1 MKKLISLAMIF
12 LAIGC
17 VSGAPKGKPTYMPA
31 AEAPAPP
38 PPPKQRV
45 SIDPVLRDSAREMLT
60 ITSHDSDPVL
70 RANAIEAMQDTL
82 GNDAA
87 DNIVKALDD
96 PEPLVRFAAAMAAGR
111 LRLKQADERL
121 VALADEP
128 DVNCKVAARFAL
140 HRLGDT
146 HRSHDFETYA
156 RYPDRSVRANV
167 ALALGLLGE
176 PTALRVLRQMTSDTD
191 PNVRLQAAEGMWRL
205 GDPDGLD
212 TLVVGTVSEYPDD
225 QIVSL
230 LALAE
235 PRDARVAGHLK
246 ARLTSEAPEVA
257 LAAAL
262 RWEWSARTPATRSRS
277 KAPKAATFDRKPW
290 ARCAGRDRPIRR
302 PIRACADAERC
313 RPQRPPRRRQSDFAA
328 QGMTQGKI
336 HRNLEM
342 SRQNWPQRSQRAQSQ
357 EEKRIDCSR
366 CVSSV
371 CSVTL
376 WLVWFL
382 ICFDFRISNFGFTSP
397 TPTIMP
403 EKICVPS
410 PSSTRPSTPPPATR

>member
-1 MKKLISLAMIF
+1 
-12 LAIGC
+12 
-17 VSGAPKGKPTYMPA
+17 
-31 AEAPAPP
+31 
-38 PPPKQRV
+38 
-45 SIDPVLRDSAREMLT
+45 MLT

-87 DNIVKALDD
+87 DSIIKALDD
-96 PEPLVRFAAAMAAGR
+96 PEPLVRFAAAMATGR

-167 ALALGLLGE
+167 AMALGLLGE

-205 GDPDGLD
+205 GDADGLD

-257 LAAAL
+257 LAAARAL
-262 RWEWSARTPATRSRS
+262 GMVGSDAGYAIAIKGAKSGDVRQKALGTLALGEIGRS
-277 KAPKAATFDRKPW
+277 D
-290 ARCAGRDRPIRR
+290 
-302 PIRACADAERC
+302 
-313 RPQRPPRRRQSDFAA
+313 
-328 QGMTQGKI
+328 
-336 HRNLEM
+336 
-342 SRQNWPQRSQRAQSQ
+342 AQS
-357 EEKRIDCSR
+357 
-366 CVSSV
+366 
-371 CSVTL
+371 TL
-376 WLVWFL
+376 APMLKDADPNVRL
-382 ICFDFRISNFGFTSP
+382 AAAKAILQLKG
-397 TPTIMP
+397 
-403 EKICVPS
+403 
-410 PSSTRPSTPPPATR
+410 